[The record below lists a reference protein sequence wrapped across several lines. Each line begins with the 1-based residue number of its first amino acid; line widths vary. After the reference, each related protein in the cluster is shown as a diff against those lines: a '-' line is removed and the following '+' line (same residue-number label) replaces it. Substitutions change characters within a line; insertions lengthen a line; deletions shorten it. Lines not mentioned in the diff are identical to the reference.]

1 MRPGIGAVLPRAALH
16 AHRRGAG
23 DAREPARQRAEAAAH
38 RRAVPRGQP
47 RLVRAPGLSRRG
59 GARAGADP
67 GCGPRVRA
75 YARRATRGHPGRA
88 PLACG
93 ARGAQRS
100 DAARPCRLCASTLKV
115 PRLAAHW
122 LAAAHAA
129 THRIHRSG
137 QPSLP
142 LAQGC
147 PPWPE
152 ESARGA
158 LVPRPKSPIPPP
170 LATQGVR
177 RTETWDLFVSELE
190 AHGLTHADCTAE
202 AHAAME
208 AAECLFWCAA
218 DEVARVRVLEVRWPE
233 HRTSVV

>member
-115 PRLAAHW
+115 PRVAAHW

-137 QPSLP
+137 SPPSRLLRAAP
-142 LAQGC
+142 LGQRRAPAALWCLAQSRRFHRLW
-147 PPWPE
+147 PPKVC
-152 ESARGA
+152 GA
-158 LVPRPKSPIPPP
+158 L
-170 LATQGVR
+170 R
-177 RTETWDLFVSELE
+177 R
-190 AHGLTHADCTAE
+190 G
-202 AHAAME
+202 
-208 AAECLFWCAA
+208 
-218 DEVARVRVLEVRWPE
+218 
-233 HRTSVV
+233 TSS